1 LKKPSS
7 QSTNQVIQKNITMS
21 PSTYQ
26 TVPFADP
33 SKVEP
38 SSTPV
43 SLWKKVGVAAM
54 VGAALVAG
62 NSYGSNN
69 NNTNSAMNEIDAFL
83 SVMEDTAALGTCP
96 FVKNVGAPSSC
107 PRAGEV
113 LWSVA
118 GITDDANCF
127 GGTIGRAEICGE
139 ICVLSAFIKVALPFA
154 PFPKPERGSC
164 ASRGFTVDTKQN
176 FSLKAAT
183 TADYYP
189 FGPIDKPAFI
199 WIK

>member
-1 LKKPSS
+1 
-7 QSTNQVIQKNITMS
+7 MS

-69 NNTNSAMNEIDAFL
+69 NTNSSMTDIDAFL
-83 SVMEDTAALGTCP
+83 SVKEDISTEGIFDPLLLGPGESNCIPHPSNDGTLFCG
-96 FVKNVGAPSSC
+96 FRTQVGVGDISAK
-107 PRAGEV
+107 
-113 LWSVA
+113 
-118 GITDDANCF
+118 GIF
-127 GGTIGRAEICGE
+127 
-139 ICVLSAFIKVALPFA
+139 F
-154 PFPKPERGSC
+154 
-164 ASRGFTVDTKQN
+164 
-176 FSLKAAT
+176 
-183 TADYYP
+183 
-189 FGPIDKPAFI
+189 
-199 WIK
+199 